1 MSDGYCELLL
11 SVFVLLVGIPT
22 PQNTTVPVHTTS
34 FTPSQHGFSQ
44 VPADVF
50 LHRFPAVT
58 SDVCPNSEYM
68 TTRQGTSYHFPNA
81 SLKTSPMQASNKTIS
96 PFPDAK
102 LKRSSTRASNKKNS
116 PLVLQSG
123 MFMPLTYTPAGSNRT
138 LGSVTVVNATG
149 ANVSKNSNK
158 YVESV
163 AAFDVLMTS
172 VANSSDQYVVSM
184 AAFDVP
190 MTSVGNNT
198 NGSDVSATEDNT
210 VPVPAQNTTENAT
223 VSNSTAPVSAQNTT
237 ENTTVD
243 NSTVSADAKNTTE
256 NTTADNTTIPVDMD
270 NTETNPSDPVPE
282 PVSETIEIIPTPQS
296 DTSKTMLHVP
306 FPPPSSVNN
315 SNHLPAV
322 HKTTAEPNSHYG
334 GVLVIISF
342 LVTYLYNGLSRAQR
356 IRGAARGNRAA
367 NGTRGS
373 THATAATSCA
383 HSVSEGETNPQ
394 GLCPMVTW
402 IFVCLKHQNATD
414 MYSGRFSSIWP
425 VMQDW
430 YTSLSRGTRT
440 HLDLSNA
447 AKDFVDN
454 HNRTSGNPNEEQF
467 AHLSEYP
474 NSLPNGHT
482 GTLTRGNTWTIA
494 VFATFYNDPSL
505 ALQGVKNEFS
515 ELLERVIVS
524 GTDTWIVL
532 TDLPKDIIMDLLPP
546 ARKDGIRK
554 AFTNRNIRNLTQL
567 NFHKAVLE
575 VSSKK
580 TVVKAAVVV
589 WSGHCVT
596 VSHPDPDQQ
605 EKFLIPVAGKVDHMP
620 EKDFVNSVARLASA
634 FPVLVLLAVCNA
646 AGVFPNR
653 LNKPRRETTTAQGAS
668 RGAQGAAGVTLPV
681 PGQASAGA
689 CAFNLTVPGPL
700 SAKPTNAQLEAFGAW
715 GHQFVDTLVE
725 LARDPH

>member
-1 MSDGYCELLL
+1 M
-11 SVFVLLVGIPT
+11 
-22 PQNTTVPVHTTS
+22 
-34 FTPSQHGFSQ
+34 
-44 VPADVF
+44 A
-50 LHRFPAVT
+50 
-58 SDVCPNSEYM
+58 
-68 TTRQGTSYHFPNA
+68 TRQLTSY
-81 SLKTSPMQASNKTIS
+81 
-96 PFPDAK
+96 PFPDAS
-102 LKRSSTRASNKKNS
+102 LKPSSIGAFNNTTSLDVKVKSSLPKKTKS
-116 PLVLQSG
+116 TLVLQSG
-123 MFMPLTYTPAGSNRT
+123 MFMIPTDTPVGSNRT
-138 LGSVTVVNATG
+138 LGSDTVVNATG
-149 ANVSKNSNK
+149 ANVSNSSNM

-163 AAFDVLMTS
+163 AAFDVPRTS
-172 VANSSDQYVVSM
+172 VGNSSDQYVVSM

-190 MTSVGNNT
+190 GTSVGNTT

-322 HKTTAEPNSHYG
+322 HTPTAEPNSHYG
-334 GVLVIISF
+334 SVLVIISF
-342 LVTYLYNGLSRAQR
+342 LVTYLYNGLSRAHR
-356 IRGAARGNRAA
+356 IRGAARGNPAA

-373 THATAATSCA
+373 THATAATSGT
-383 HSVSEGETNPQ
+383 SGVSEEESNHQ
-394 GLCPMVTW
+394 RLCPMVTW
-402 IFVCLKHQNATD
+402 IFVCLKLQNATD
-414 MYSGRFSSIWP
+414 MDRGGFSSIWP
-425 VMQDW
+425 VMQNW
-430 YTSLSRGTRT
+430 YMSLSLGTRT
-440 HLDLSNA
+440 HLHLSNA
-447 AKDFVDN
+447 AKEFVDS

-467 AHLSEYP
+467 AHLAEYP

-494 VFATFYNDPSL
+494 VFATFYNDPSRV
-505 ALQGVKNEFS
+505 LQGVKNELS

-532 TDLPKDIIMDLLPP
+532 TDLPKDIIMDLLPT
-546 ARKDGIRK
+546 RKDGIQK
-554 AFTNRNIRNLTQL
+554 AFTNGNIRNLTQL

-580 TVVKAAVVV
+580 TAVKAAVVV

-605 EKFLIPVAGKVDHMP
+605 EKFLIQVAGKVDHMP

-646 AGVFPNR
+646 AGVLPNR
-653 LNKPRRETTTAQGAS
+653 LNKPSRETTTAQGAS
-668 RGAQGAAGVTLPV
+668 RGAQGAAGVTLPGSEVVSAV
-681 PGQASAGA
+681 PVQ
-689 CAFNLTVPGPL
+689 L
-700 SAKPTNAQLEAFGAW
+700 SANPTRAELQAW
-715 GHQFVDTLVE
+715 GRQLMSTLMTAVQQAE
-725 LARDPH
+725 QLGAD